1 MLFSLKSKG
10 YHFNSALHIL
20 IYGAL
25 IAIAIGTAAHLNTT
39 HEDANGK
46 ERPLYQSCQLNGTK
60 TALTEK
66 DTCIPLNGTYGIS
79 GSVEEDVW
87 KPDDKD
93 ILAFGQSVFV
103 YSVLTAISNSI
114 AVVVTLY
121 NWVLNSN
128 EEAHALI
135 LRWGTRLV
143 SVVDLFLLSAT
154 LGWLDGVE
162 NVAEA
167 YNQENNIIFGEDFN
181 LYTAST
187 VGVVLAV
194 VNAVFLLLLAFLWTE
209 PKYFCFKAPTD
220 TELAKIYSIQEQL
233 STLPDSDTILKF

>member
-25 IAIAIGTAAHLNTT
+25 IVIAIGTAAHLNTE
-39 HEDANGK
+39 HEDAAGK
-46 ERPLYQSCQLNGTK
+46 KRPLYQSCQLNGTA

-66 DTCIPLNGTYGIS
+66 DTCIPLNGTYGT
-79 GSVEEDVW
+79 GDKKDVW
-87 KPDDKD
+87 TPDDED
-93 ILAFGQSVFV
+93 IYASGQSVFGI
-103 YSVLTAISNSI
+103 SVGTAALNSI

-121 NWVLNSN
+121 NWVWNNNDSSH
-128 EEAHALI
+128 ELI

-143 SVVDLFLLSAT
+143 SFVNLFLLGAT

-162 NVAEA
+162 NVASA

-209 PKYFCFKAPTD
+209 PNYFCFKAPTND
-220 TELAKIYSIQEQL
+220 EVAN
-233 STLPDSDTILKF
+233 LK